1 VGLSSISREVL
12 DHYDP
17 VENLFATIQ
26 CNLLD
31 RNMHNQHGVLA
42 PVRRNEQ
49 NYGAFQIVSKKTSMI
64 LRCVSKLNYFLELWN
79 TSQAKFNNII
89 IEFPEIQVKFIKYL
103 SLVLVFEL
111 GTSIR
116 LYVAETNEL

>member
-1 VGLSSISREVL
+1 MQYIRLTLNDSNLQKTKNRLSWEIPLTVGEAKVGLSSISLEVL

-42 PVRRNEQ
+42 TVRRHEE
-49 NYGAFQIVSKKTSMI
+49 NYGAFQIVSKKTGIS
-64 LRCVSKLNYFLELWN
+64 LRCLQKLNY
-79 TSQAKFNNII
+79 I
-89 IEFPEIQVKFIKYL
+89 
-103 SLVLVFEL
+103 
-111 GTSIR
+111 
-116 LYVAETNEL
+116 